1 MRKRQLHP
9 EFWLDKKISRLT
21 VESRLAFLW
30 SLNAADDEGRFR
42 CDAET
47 LSSAVFRYD
56 EMPKDEAASVIA
68 ELVELGRWMPYVKN
82 GEEYYL
88 IPHWHSWQSIN
99 RPTISKLPE
108 PAPQVYDEY
117 EEKFGPI
124 AKSREDARSVVAG
137 PRSAGLYQSKKLSKK
152 TPAKDENDAAVWEVF
167 CHWRDASEEVSLRE
181 GRRNQ
186 GRKRVLNDKRKR
198 LIKGRIKEGYTVEQ
212 LKKAV
217 DGCLCSPWHRGQ
229 NPNGVVYD
237 DITLICRDA
246 TKVDQFVDM
255 SARYGGGEDEAQDQ
269 YLEEVVQQTIE
280 RRKRVRRGIG
290 KRGEN

>member
-1 MRKRQLHP
+1 ML
-9 EFWLDKKISRLT
+9 LVLA
-21 VESRLAFLW
+21 RLAFISQKSCQRKPQPKTKTTLR
-30 SLNAADDEGRFR
+30 SGRSFATGETPLKRFLFERGEGTRAA
-42 CDAET
+42 
-47 LSSAVFRYD
+47 
-56 EMPKDEAASVIA
+56 
-68 ELVELGRWMPYVKN
+68 
-82 GEEYYL
+82 
-88 IPHWHSWQSIN
+88 
-99 RPTISKLPE
+99 
-108 PAPQVYDEY
+108 
-117 EEKFGPI
+117 
-124 AKSREDARSVVAG
+124 
-137 PRSAGLYQSKKLSKK
+137 
-152 TPAKDENDAAVWEVF
+152 
-167 CHWRDASEEVSLRE
+167 
-181 GRRNQ
+181 
-186 GRKRVLNDKRKR
+186 KRVLNDKRKR